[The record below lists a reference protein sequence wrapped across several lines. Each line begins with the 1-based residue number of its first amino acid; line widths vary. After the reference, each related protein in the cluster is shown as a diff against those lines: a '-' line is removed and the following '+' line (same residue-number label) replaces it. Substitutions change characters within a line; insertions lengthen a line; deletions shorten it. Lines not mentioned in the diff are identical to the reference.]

1 MSGRNRSWKLRL
13 LLGAFAVFLLSGES
27 LYGQSSTAFTATLSG
42 SVVDPA
48 GAVVN
53 GAKVTLTSAELG
65 YSRTYTTKESGLYS
79 FTFLP
84 PSVYTLEVEAAGFKH
99 YKQEGITMAAGQTA
113 EQQVSLTVGAVTENV
128 EVTSQAPLI
137 NNENANISEDLSS
150 RFAEDLPLNFRSVIS
165 LTLVNS
171 SVNNAAEEQVVGGPG
186 LSQTADQDIS
196 FLNFG
201 GTFFDTAEYLID
213 GTWDT
218 RADWGGVIYVPSVD
232 DVQEMKIETNA
243 FTAQY
248 GFSSGNVVNIVTK
261 SGTNQ
266 FHGDAWEFY
275 ANSSADAKYYFNN
288 AAQPAFHRNQF
299 GGTIG
304 GPIKKNKLYFFAY
317 YEGLRQASPD
327 TTVFTLPTMAER
339 GGDFSALLNTSD
351 ILGYDYLARPIYSG
365 ELYNSFSSHLV
376 TCGGTDNVG
385 PFATGD
391 AVSNC
396 PAGAVSEFVR
406 NPLTGNISTGLGATN
421 IITGSP
427 LLDTIAGKIAAA
439 NYWPTPMTSAL
450 ANNFT
455 GTAASPEHSN
465 EYSGRID
472 YNLND
477 TNRLYGRWSQKYQT
491 KTNTPAFFGASN
503 PAGSGLLAPNNRYS
517 SLLGWSHI
525 FSPTFTMNV
534 NFGVNRHVEQET
546 GQGFGFQTSTLG
558 LPAFINGI
566 APDFPQIIFQG
577 GGGYAGLGA
586 GGASNNPGNDNYITP
601 QTQWTSSVDFMKANG
616 KHEFAFGF
624 TDIWLRLDGGHYGET
639 TINFTN
645 ASTGGPDPSDETAGT
660 GNGFASFLLGVG
672 NGTDQVNYQAFQA
685 TDKHF
690 LGWYIQDG
698 WKVTP
703 RLTLNLGLRYEIQ
716 TAPTER
722 HNAQQYFS
730 FTAENPIGGIVTA
743 NDCGGTTPCSAFYP
757 GEVIY
762 NSPSNPWLYSNIYTN
777 LAPRVSVA
785 FQAANRFVLR
795 SGYGIFFVPEYY
807 GQGPNDGYSQTTP
820 WNTSLNNGISPFS
833 TLSGNSGAL
842 CYNGTGNTGSA
853 AGEIPCPDAF
863 PSERVPSGNSAGGLQ
878 DVGFGAAVTNPDR
891 KTAYVQQWMAGGQY
905 SFTNN
910 DLLDISY
917 VGNLGTNV
925 IANGEQWDLIPAAD
939 LSLGSVAL
947 NTQVANPF
955 FGSIT
960 TSSCGL
966 NNKTVR
972 EEQLLLPF
980 PEFCSAFEGGGGPA
994 VGTSRYN
1001 ALEITY
1007 THRWHSGLDLNLSYT
1022 YSKFTDDVQGNSG
1035 WAFPGGGNSNLNSY
1049 NLSADESV
1057 DVSNVPHRFVA
1068 TYDYALPVGRGNRFG
1083 ADWSRPVDAV
1093 LGGWQWTGI
1102 LTAESGLPIS
1112 IQPASN
1118 NVGFGF
1124 NQRPNFVS
1132 GVSPVPANQ
1141 NINDWINPAA
1151 FSQPTGETFG
1161 DVPRFISNLH
1171 GPKYFDWDMGIQKY
1185 WNFTESKR
1193 LQFRFEMFNALN
1205 HPDFFQPD
1213 TSLGDVILNSSGQ
1226 NIGNFGRITAAYQQ
1240 RTVQGAFKFYF

>member
-1 MSGRNRSWKLRL
+1 MSHTKRSWKLGFV
-13 LLGAFAVFLLSGES
+13 LGALGILFLSGKP
-27 LYGQSSTAFTATLSG
+27 LYGQSSSAFTATLSG
-42 SVVDPA
+42 TVTDPS
-48 GAVVN
+48 GAAVSS
-53 GAKVTLTSAELG
+53 AKVTLASTVLG
-65 YSRTYTTKESGLYS
+65 LSWTYTTKDTGLYT
-79 FTFLP
+79 FGFLP
-84 PSVYTLEVEAAGFKH
+84 AGAYVLEVEGAGFKK
-99 YKQEGITMAAGQTA
+99 YRQEGITLAAGQNA
-113 EQQVSLTVGAVTENV
+113 EQNVSLSVGAVTESVNV
-128 EVTSQAPLI
+128 SSQASLV
-137 NNENANISEDLSS
+137 NTENANVSEDLSA

-165 LTLVNS
+165 LTLINS

-232 DVQEMKIETNA
+232 DVQEMKIQTNA

-261 SGTNQ
+261 SGTNEI
-266 FHGDAWEFY
+266 HGDAWEFY
-275 ANSSADAKYYFNN
+275 ANSSADARYYFNN
-288 AAQPAFHRNQF
+288 STQPAFHRNQF

-304 GPIKKNKLYFFAY
+304 GPIKKNKLFFFAY

-327 TTVFTLPTMAER
+327 TTVFTLPTTAER
-339 GGDFSALLNTSD
+339 GGDFSALLGAQMGT
-351 ILGYDYLARPIYSG
+351 DYLGRPIYAG
-365 ELYNSFSSHLV
+365 EIYNPFSSHLV
-376 TCGGTDNVG
+376 TCGLPDTVG
-385 PFATGD
+385 PFATG
-391 AVSNC
+391 ATASNC
-396 PAGAVSEFVR
+396 PAGSVPGMTQVFVR
-406 NPLTGNISTGLGATN
+406 NPLTGNISSGLGVTN
-421 IITGSP
+421 VISGNP

-439 NYWPTPMTSAL
+439 NYWPVPMGSAL

-465 EYSGRID
+465 EYSARID
-472 YNLND
+472 YNLSDN
-477 TNRLYGRWSQKYQT
+477 NRLYGRWSQKYQT

-517 SLLGWSHI
+517 SLLGWNHI

-601 QTQWTSSVDFMKANG
+601 QTQWTSSVDFMKING

-645 ASTGGPDPSDETAGT
+645 ASTGGPDPSDVTGGT

-672 NGTDQVNYQAFQA
+672 GGEDQVNYQAFQA

-690 LGWYIQDG
+690 LGWYMQDG

-703 RLTLNLGLRYEIQ
+703 RLTFNLGLRYEIQ

-730 FTAENPIGGIVTA
+730 FTAENPISGIVSA
-743 NDCGGTTPCSAFYP
+743 TTGLPAFYP

-762 NSPSNPWLYSNIYTN
+762 NTPSNPGLYNTPHTN
-777 LAPRVSVA
+777 LAPRVSAA
-785 FQAANRFVLR
+785 FQAANKLVLR
-795 SGYGIFFVPEYY
+795 AGYGIFFVPEYY
-807 GQGPNDGYSQTTP
+807 GQGPNDGYSQTTT

-833 TLSGNSGAL
+833 TLSGNSAAL
-842 CYNGTGNTGSA
+842 CYNGTGSVGGA
-853 AGEIPCPDAF
+853 AGEAACPDAF

-878 DVGFGAAVTNPDR
+878 DVGFGASVTNPDR
-891 KTAYVQQWMAGGQY
+891 KVAYVQQWMAGGQY

-917 VGNLGTNV
+917 LGNVGTNV
-925 IANGEQWDLIPAAD
+925 IANGEQWDVFPAAD
-939 LSLGSVAL
+939 LALGSVAL
-947 NTQVANPF
+947 NTQVPNPF

-960 TSSCGL
+960 NSSCGL
-966 NNKTVR
+966 NNKTVI
-972 EEQLLLPF
+972 EAQLLKPF

-994 VGTSRYN
+994 VGSSRYN
-1001 ALEITY
+1001 ALEVTY

-1022 YSKFTDDVQGNSG
+1022 FSKFVDDVQGNSG
-1035 WAFPGGGNSNLNSY
+1035 WAFPGSGNNNLNPY

-1068 TYDYALPVGRGNRFG
+1068 TYDYELPFG
-1083 ADWSRPVDAV
+1083 KGKMFGGDWSRPIDAAF
-1093 LGGWQWTGI
+1093 GGWQWTGI

-1112 IQPASN
+1112 IQPATN

-1124 NQRPNFVS
+1124 NQRPNFVP
-1132 GVSPVPANQ
+1132 GVSPIPTNQ

-1151 FSQPTGETFG
+1151 FSQPTGENFG

-1185 WNFTESKR
+1185 WSITEGKR

-1213 TSLGDVILNSSGQ
+1213 TSLSDVSTGK
-1226 NIGNFGRITAAYQQ
+1226 FGVITSAYQA
-1240 RTVQGAFKFYF
+1240 RTVQGAAKFYF